1 MSTIRHSGHT
11 AGGPA
16 LRSAECRVG
25 ASAATPILV
34 CASVILLLRAAV
46 PAGASDPVPA
56 TIPVDYPDTRPLD
69 PVQVFD
75 VAAYDDPWLTLDR
88 NDDGRI
94 DYAVRVD
101 ERGYKLYEAMDFNHD
116 GSMDLFCFYRN
127 DVLQRQEIDSNSD
140 GRIDIWVY
148 LHRGVYVRMWE
159 RDTDHD
165 GRIDER
171 RDYDQTEP

>member
-1 MSTIRHSGHT
+1 MSTIRHSGCT
-11 AGGPA
+11 AERKAGSPA
-16 LRSAECRVG
+16 AR
-25 ASAATPILV
+25 PILV
-34 CASVILLLRAAV
+34 CVSMILLLHAAV
-46 PAGASDPVPA
+46 PAEASDPQPPA
-56 TIPVDYPDTRPLD
+56 TPADYPDTRPLD

-75 VAAYDDPWLTLDR
+75 VAAYGDPWLTLDR
-88 NDDGRI
+88 NDDGRN
-94 DYAVRVD
+94 DYAVLVD

-116 GSMDLFCFYRN
+116 GLMDVFCFYSN
-127 DVLQRQEIDSNSD
+127 DVLRRQEIDSNYD

-171 RDYDQTEP
+171 WDYDQSEP